1 MPEPLR
7 TEMEHQLEP
16 STEVRLLLEP
26 TWCAGAS
33 CNATAAIDFDG
44 RQLCLDHFLPACIHE
59 LEARNERLRNLPF
72 DAAATHAFKA
82 FVTNCAKQAE
92 TLAEKSVEITAENLD
107 EAARCTRAQAKTSIL
122 DFLLRISQLNQKIRR
137 GPRTNSS
144 IAVWLRRED
153 PHQTWHEETWTVST
167 SRHGAAL
174 LCRRPVEKGGT
185 VVLCRKDKGSRATAQ
200 VVYSRRDSEGRKQIG
215 IQFCDPINF
224 WDLE

>member
-1 MPEPLR
+1 MKI
-7 TEMEHQLEP
+7 EMEHQLEP
-16 STEVRLLLEP
+16 STDLRLLVEP

-33 CNATAAIDFDG
+33 CNATAALDFDG
-44 RQLCLDHFLPACIHE
+44 RSLCLDHFLPACIAE
-59 LEARNERLRNLPF
+59 LESRNERLRNLPF
-72 DAAATHAFKA
+72 DTAATDAFKT
-82 FVTNCAKQAE
+82 FITNCAQQAE
-92 TLAEKSVEITAENLD
+92 KLAEDTRFTQAHTKTAL
-107 EAARCTRAQAKTSIL
+107 L
-122 DFLLRISQLNQKIRR
+122 DFLLRISQLTQKIRR
-137 GPRTNSS
+137 SPRTVSS

-185 VVLCRKDKGSRATAQ
+185 VVLCRKDQGSRATAQ

-224 WDLE
+224 WDLD

>member
-1 MPEPLR
+1 MPEPSR
-7 TEMEHQLEP
+7 TEMEHQLGP
-16 STEVRLLLEP
+16 LTEVRLLLEP

-33 CNATAAIDFDG
+33 CSATAAIDFDG
-44 RQLCLDHFLPACIHE
+44 RQFCLDHFLPACITE

-72 DAAATHAFKA
+72 DPAATEAFKT
-82 FVTNCAKQAE
+82 FITNCAKQAE
-92 TLAEKSVEITAENLD
+92 KLAED
-107 EAARCTRAQAKTSIL
+107 PRFAQAHTTTSLL
-122 DFLLRISQLNQKIRR
+122 DFLLRISQLTQKIRR
-137 GPRTNSS
+137 SPRTTSS

-215 IQFCDPINF
+215 IQFCDPVNF
-224 WDLE
+224 WDLD

>member
-1 MPEPLR
+1 MSEPLKI
-7 TEMEHQLEP
+7 EMEDQLG
-16 STEVRLLLEP
+16 SSIAVRLLPEP
-26 TWCAGAS
+26 SWCAGAS

-44 RQLCLDHFLPACIHE
+44 CSLCLDHFLPACIHE
-59 LEARNERLRNLPF
+59 LETRNERLRNLPF
-72 DAAATHAFKA
+72 DAAATQEFKA
-82 FVTNCAKQAE
+82 FTANCARQAE
-92 TLAEKSVEITAENLD
+92 KLAQKLVEKPVDSLNEDL
-107 EAARCTRAQAKTSIL
+107 RLSRAQAKTSLL
-122 DFLLRISQLNQKIRR
+122 DFLLRVSQLTQRIRR
-137 GPRTNSS
+137 GPRVSSS

-153 PHQTWHEETWTVST
+153 PHQTWHEETWTVSV

-224 WDLE
+224 WDLD